1 MLKLKQFELGNWNNI
16 SKLLEIQ
23 DCYFQFSLLR
33 WFGMNASPPPPPRIE
48 NIAFSPS
55 KFNILQQKESV
66 LVLFFFWLALPTEF
80 WENNG
85 WFGREDFFLS
95 SCTYYSVNIFCFFF
109 YPKRFDFRI
118 RPIPNA
124 NASPHSIFYC
134 LSANYFPLL
143 WLAWFHHY
151 CTFSRDF
158 FVYRP
163 FYSHL
168 VNIGSK

>member
-23 DCYFQFSLLR
+23 NCYFQFSLLR
-33 WFGMNASPPPPPRIE
+33 WFGMDASPHRIE

-66 LVLFFFWLALPTEF
+66 LVFFFFSLAGLTYRVLRKQWLIRSWRLFFIIMHLLQ
-80 WENNG
+80 
-85 WFGREDFFLS
+85 REYFL
-95 SCTYYSVNIFCFFF
+95 FFF

-158 FVYRP
+158 FVYRL